1 MNRDELAFVTFCI
14 GSLAN
19 NLNLSRQDV
28 YDRLK
33 KSGILYGYIVK
44 HYDVLHTFS
53 RPSLVD
59 ELSEYMKEKGVLE

>member
-1 MNRDELAFVTFCI
+1 MNRDILDFVTYCV

-19 NLNLSRQDV
+19 SLHLTRQDV

-33 KSGILYGYIVK
+33 KSGILDGYIVK

-53 RPSLVD
+53 RPSIVD
-59 ELSEYMKEKGVLE
+59 ELTEYMKEKGVLA